1 MIIVRSERR
10 LPPAKGISEYRRYPS
25 LRMGSTVGRALM
37 TRLRRCSSQVFFLP
51 PGPGLAVVL
60 CCNVQSCALSLKE
73 DCLAALRRIGV
84 ARTRES
90 NRLASLF
97 MVPLMVRPRSLSQPE
112 ELRIMI
118 MMPRGALKKLPV

>member
-1 MIIVRSERR
+1 MRVVLGYVSVEPWDPTRR
-10 LPPAKGISEYRRYPS
+10 VFPLHS
-25 LRMGSTVGRALM
+25 LR
-37 TRLRRCSSQVFFLP
+37 
-51 PGPGLAVVL
+51 AV
-60 CCNVQSCALSLKE
+60 NGDKE

-118 MMPRGALKKLPV
+118 MMPGGALKL

>member
-1 MIIVRSERR
+1 MPVVPDTR
-10 LPPAKGISEYRRYPS
+10 PHA
-25 LRMGSTVGRALM
+25 RALM

-60 CCNVQSCALSLKE
+60 CCHVQSCALSLKE

-118 MMPRGALKKLPV
+118 MMPGGALKL

>member
-1 MIIVRSERR
+1 
-10 LPPAKGISEYRRYPS
+10 PTCAC
-25 LRMGSTVGRALM
+25 AHD
-37 TRLRRCSSQVFFLP
+37 QVATLLLSGFFLP

>member
-25 LRMGSTVGRALM
+25 LRMEVATLLLSG
-37 TRLRRCSSQVFFLP
+37 FFLP

>member
-1 MIIVRSERR
+1 MRVVLGYVSVEPWDPTRR
-10 LPPAKGISEYRRYPS
+10 VFPLHS
-25 LRMGSTVGRALM
+25 LRAVNGEAL
-37 TRLRRCSSQVFFLP
+37 
-51 PGPGLAVVL
+51 
-60 CCNVQSCALSLKE
+60 
-73 DCLAALRRIGV
+73 

-118 MMPRGALKKLPV
+118 MMPGGALKL

>member
-10 LPPAKGISEYRRYPS
+10 LPPAKGISEY
-25 LRMGSTVGRALM
+25 
-37 TRLRRCSSQVFFLP
+37 
-51 PGPGLAVVL
+51 
-60 CCNVQSCALSLKE
+60 
-73 DCLAALRRIGV
+73 RRIGV

-118 MMPRGALKKLPV
+118 MMPGGALKL